1 MSMPPAHLR
10 VGWDYERYNAAMM
23 KALADENDW
32 VVYQRQLRAARK
44 SGGAV
49 AAPDYP
55 EEAVR
60 RVQLR
65 VDARAEAPTKEEEAD
80 VAAPTENP
88 TLARLRLGVQGGPR
102 PRLSRDEHEVV
113 VRAAALRAKRTGA
126 QLVRA
131 RSQLEHPLL
140 DAPTRAALA
149 DRVAEL
155 EAQRAS
161 DEARHLHADAVLR
174 RLDARIASL
183 VAGAA

>member
-1 MSMPPAHLR
+1 MGMPPAHLR

-23 KALADENDW
+23 EALADVPEW
-32 VVYQRQLRAARK
+32 VAYQRQLRAARK

-55 EEAVR
+55 EAAVR
-60 RVQLR
+60 RVQMH
-65 VDARAEAPTKEEEAD
+65 VDARAEAPTEAP

-88 TLARLRLGVQGGPR
+88 TLARLRLGVQEGSR
-102 PRLSRDEHEVV
+102 MRLSRDEHEVV

-126 QLVRA
+126 QLVHA
-131 RSQLEHPLL
+131 RSQLQHPLL

-174 RLDARIASL
+174 RLDARIATL